1 MEFYRNLRFYVVEY
15 TTENGEKS
23 SKAYPSAAEA
33 EKAKKALDDL
43 GLFGGEIVER
53 FERVKVLVLE

>member
-15 TTENGEKS
+15 TTEKGDKS
-23 SKAYPSAAEA
+23 CKPYSSAAEA

-43 GLFGGEIVER
+43 GLFGCEIVER
-53 FERVKVLVLE
+53 FERVKVIVL